1 MPDER
6 KGKKVYKKLILGVVV
21 ALLIAGLSFFAGSQ
35 WAQDRIVHKPDAYPL
50 LAKRLFIEDPS
61 DTIINFEPLRSKLR
75 DELSYY
81 SNNAS
86 LYFEYLPTGTS
97 IRVGD
102 SKQLVGASLL
112 KLPYVMDLY
121 HLAELKRLN
130 LDDKIT
136 LKSEWLDDQYGELHK
151 KGAGHSL
158 TIRELTRIAIQD
170 SDNTAINGVKSLV
183 ADAKLDPKDS
193 SFNALDVD
201 FGTKQDKTV
210 ELSSRAY
217 SSFLKC
223 LYFACYL
230 SKGDSQEVLSYLSHT
245 TVGDDRLP
253 KYIPK
258 STTVAHKIGVL
269 GEKIQGDCGIVYVE
283 HRNYV
288 LCVLLEE
295 GQTKGSEVIAELS
308 KHVYDYVTQAQ

>member
-1 MPDER
+1 MPDEHKR
-6 KGKKVYKKLILGVVV
+6 IRNYKKLGLGAIV
-21 ALLIAGLSFFAGSQ
+21 ALLIAGLSFFAGS
-35 WAQDRIVHKPDAYPL
+35 WWTHDRINHKPDAYPL
-50 LAKRLFIEDPS
+50 LAKRIFVEDPN
-61 DTIINFEPLRSKLR
+61 DTILNFEPLRSKLR

-81 SNNAS
+81 AENSS

-97 IRVGD
+97 IRIGD

-112 KLPYVMDLY
+112 KLPHVMDLY

-130 LDDKIT
+130 LEDHIT
-136 LKSEWLDDQYGELHK
+136 LKQEWLDDQYGELYK

-158 TIRELTRIAIQD
+158 TIRELARIAIQD
-170 SDNTAINGVKSLV
+170 SDNTAINGVKALV
-183 ADAKLDPKDS
+183 ADARLDPKDS

-230 SKGDSQEVLSYLSHT
+230 PKSDSQELLNFLSHT
-245 TVGDDRLP
+245 TVGADRLP
-253 KYIPK
+253 KYLPHN
-258 STTVAHKIGVL
+258 TTVAHKIGVL
-269 GEKIQGDCGIVYVE
+269 GEKTQGDCGIVYVE

-308 KHVYDYVTQAQ
+308 KHVYDYVTQTQ